1 MRGLNLFKVT
11 YKEVTIMYFDY
22 EMITEKMNELR
33 ERSQNN
39 IEAAEMLDELEYTF
53 DLIERNQEYLDMI
66 YEAQE

>member
-53 DLIERNQEYLDMI
+53 DLIERNQEYLDII

>member
-1 MRGLNLFKVT
+1 
-11 YKEVTIMYFDY
+11 MYFDY

-53 DLIERNQEYLDMI
+53 DLIERNREYLDYI
-66 YEAQE
+66 YDAQE